1 MRIFLAH
8 PKSFNDEEIDLWTQ
22 TVKEQ
27 FRSEYPD
34 LEVVPGR
41 DDYFQNAPTA
51 GTWKA
56 WAQDVVTRIDG
67 TTREPWY
74 DVIVSPHRLVGGAT
88 RLIAAYALHANR
100 PVLIVEEN
108 QNDMGARIEIAR
120 VREVVEIDGEDYH
133 SGWLLET

>member
-27 FRSEYPD
+27 FRGEYPD
-34 LEVVPGR
+34 LEVVTGR

-56 WAQDVVTRIDG
+56 WAQDVVTRIDS
-67 TTREPWY
+67 TTRDPWF
-74 DVIVSPHRLVGGAT
+74 DVIVSPTSYVGGAT
-88 RLIAAYALHANR
+88 RLIVAYALSANR
-100 PVLIVEEN
+100 PVLLVTEN
-108 QNDMGARIEIAR
+108 QNDTGTRIEIER
-120 VREVVEIDGEDYH
+120 VRELIEIDSKDYNK
-133 SGWLLET
+133 GWMLEA

>member
-8 PKSFNDEEIDLWTQ
+8 PKAFDDDKINYWTEETR
-22 TVKEQ
+22 KQ
-27 FRSEYPD
+27 FVSEYPD
-34 LEVVPGR
+34 VSVVSGR
-41 DDYFQNAPTA
+41 DDYFQNAPTS

-74 DVIVSPHRLVGGAT
+74 DVIVSPARMVGGAT

-100 PVLIVEEN
+100 PVLVINEN
-108 QNDMGARIEIAR
+108 QADQGSRIEIER
-120 VREVVEIDGEDYH
+120 VREVVEIDGKDYT
-133 SGWLLET
+133 SGWLLDT